1 MKKRLLYAFVV
12 LAFSLSTVGA
22 FADMV
27 CRPGHVFH
35 FDEGPMAGQWACN
48 PGGDSCLHCED
59 EIFVLG

>member
-1 MKKRLLYAFVV
+1 MRKRVSFAIVI

-22 FADMV
+22 YADMV

-35 FDEGPMAGQWACN
+35 FDEGPMQGQTACN
-48 PGGDSCLHCED
+48 PGGDNCLHCED